1 MVDRYINSKAVWELV
16 WISGARPP
24 VHPEPMRGRQTFKS
38 LDAALTFF
46 VKLAPDAVFE
56 SLTLVIEERKD
67 FSEDARSRIARM
79 KEVASP

>member
-24 VHPEPMRGRQTFKS
+24 VHPEPMRARQAFKS

-46 VKLAPDAVFE
+46 VNLAPDVIFE

-79 KEVASP
+79 RKEKPT